1 MHFVEKIKS
10 KQNLNKILIRTL
22 YFCILFVSLYLVD
35 RKNIFVLISLLIFDF
50 LKFTNHN
57 CKLWIIL
64 YTKLFLEVV

>member
-22 YFCILFVSLYLVD
+22 YFCIFLCLYLVD

-57 CKLWIIL
+57 CKL
-64 YTKLFLEVV
+64 